1 MSAFFAVDWGSTGIG
16 KIIVITHNATIH
28 CVKCRP
34 LSLVWTGHKAELPPK
49 TFKSLTNWQ
58 NIAKSFFHISFCLT
72 NDAALVLHNSCLS
85 SMILHDLMA
94 DLSTLFILA
103 TFFGQNKATIY
114 IAVTLLYIHFSF
126 SSEAT
131 CLCLFCNNFF
141 LLILFLIKIF

>member
-1 MSAFFAVDWGSTGIG
+1 MLPIILSSLFFQVNLFYSSIY
-16 KIIVITHNATIH
+16 IF
-28 CVKCRP
+28 P
-34 LSLVWTGHKAELPPK
+34 LFNLFNLFHLNIYSLYLIY
-49 TFKSLTNWQ
+49 S
-58 NIAKSFFHISFCLT
+58 IHISFCLR

-103 TFFGQNKATIY
+103 TFLGQNKATIY